1 MNRRV
6 QIVDV
11 APRDGLQS
19 EAVVLPTETKI
30 ELIERLVDA
39 GVRRVE
45 TVSFARPDRVPQ
57 MADAEAVM
65 DGLPRT
71 DGVRY
76 AGLVLNERGVDRA
89 VAAGVDE
96 INVVVVA
103 TDTFSS
109 RNQNTTTEGALAAWS
124 AVAGKAAAAG
134 IPATVT
140 VAAAFGCPYE
150 GEVPVERVVQV
161 AAAAAEAN
169 PTELVLAD
177 TIGVAVPRDV
187 VERVAAVRD
196 AIGDIS
202 IRCHFH
208 NTRNTG
214 MANAYAAVEAG
225 VGVLDASLGGIG
237 GCPFAPR
244 AVGNIPTED
253 LVYMLERA
261 GVETGVS
268 LERLIAA
275 AEWLGEQLG
284 RAVPG
289 LLSRAGPFPSP
300 RVSTVTE

>member
-1 MNRRV
+1 MSRLV

-19 EAVVLPTETKI
+19 EAVVLPTQTKI
-30 ELIERLVDA
+30 ELVDRLVDA
-39 GVRRVE
+39 GIRRLE

-65 DGLPRT
+65 EALPR
-71 DGVRY
+71 DNGVSY

-89 VAAGVDE
+89 VAARVDE
-96 INVVVVA
+96 INAVVVV

-124 AVAGKAAAAG
+124 AVAEKAAAAG
-134 IPATVT
+134 IPAAVT
-140 VAAAFGCPYE
+140 MAAAFGCPYE
-150 GEVPVERVVQV
+150 GEVPVERLVQV

-177 TIGVAVPRDV
+177 TIGVAVPSDV
-187 VERVAAVRD
+187 RERVAAVQD
-196 AIGDIS
+196 AIGDVTL
-202 IRCHFH
+202 RCHFH

-225 VGVLDASLGGIG
+225 IGVLDASLGGIG

-284 RAVPG
+284 RGVPG
-289 LLSRAGPFPSP
+289 LLSRAGPFPP
-300 RVSTVTE
+300 ARELTARA

>member
-1 MNRRV
+1 MSRLV

-30 ELIERLVDA
+30 ELVDRLVDA
-39 GVRRVE
+39 GIRRVE

-65 DGLPRT
+65 EALPR
-71 DGVRY
+71 DNGVSY

-89 VAAGVDE
+89 VAARVDE
-96 INVVVVA
+96 INAVVVV

-124 AVAGKAAAAG
+124 AVAEKAAAAG
-134 IPATVT
+134 IPAAVT
-140 VAAAFGCPYE
+140 MAAAFGCPYE
-150 GEVPVERVVQV
+150 GEVPVERLVQV

-177 TIGVAVPRDV
+177 TIGVAVPSDV
-187 VERVAAVRD
+187 RERVAAVQD
-196 AIGDIS
+196 AIGDVTL
-202 IRCHFH
+202 RCHFH

-225 VGVLDASLGGIG
+225 IGVLDASLGGIG

-284 RAVPG
+284 RGVPG
-289 LLSRAGPFPSP
+289 LLSRAGPFPP
-300 RVSTVTE
+300 ARELTARA

>member
-1 MNRRV
+1 MNRHV

-30 ELIERLVDA
+30 ELIDRLVDA

-65 DGLPRT
+65 DGLPRK

>member
-1 MNRRV
+1 
-6 QIVDV
+6 VDV

-19 EAVVLPTETKI
+19 EAVVMSTGTKV

-45 TVSFARPDRVPQ
+45 AVSFAHPERVPQ

-65 DGLPRT
+65 DALERRAE
-71 DGVRY
+71 VSY

-89 VAAGVDE
+89 VASRVDE
-96 INVVVVA
+96 INAVVVA
-103 TDTFSS
+103 TDTFSA
-109 RNQNTTTEGALAAWS
+109 RNQNTTTDGALAAW
-124 AVAGKAAAAG
+124 AAIAAKAAAAG
-134 IPATVT
+134 IPASVT
-140 VAAAFGCPYE
+140 IAASFGCPYE
-150 GEVPVERVVQV
+150 GEVPVERLTEV
-161 AAAAAEAN
+161 AARAAEAA
-169 PTELVLAD
+169 PSELVLAD

-187 VERVAAVRD
+187 VERVSAVRAAV
-196 AIGDIS
+196 GDVPL
-202 IRCHFH
+202 RCHFH

-225 VGVLDASLGGIG
+225 IDVLDASLGGIG

-261 GVETGVS
+261 GVATDIS
-268 LERLIAA
+268 LDKLITA

-284 RAVPG
+284 RGVPG
-289 LLSRAGPFPSP
+289 LLWRAGPFPAP
-300 RVSTVTE
+300 RA

>member
-1 MNRRV
+1 MSRLV

-30 ELIERLVDA
+30 ELVDRLVDA
-39 GVRRVE
+39 GIRRVE

-65 DGLPRT
+65 EALPR
-71 DGVRY
+71 DNGVSY

-89 VAAGVDE
+89 VAARVDE
-96 INVVVVA
+96 INAVVVV

-124 AVAGKAAAAG
+124 AVAEKAAAAS
-134 IPATVT
+134 IPAAVT
-140 VAAAFGCPYE
+140 MAAAFGCPYE
-150 GEVPVERVVQV
+150 GEVPVERLVQV

-177 TIGVAVPRDV
+177 TIGVAVPSDV
-187 VERVAAVRD
+187 RERVAAVQD
-196 AIGDIS
+196 AIGDVTL
-202 IRCHFH
+202 RCHFH

-225 VGVLDASLGGIG
+225 IGVLDASLGGIG

-284 RAVPG
+284 RGVPG
-289 LLSRAGPFPSP
+289 LLSRAGPFPP
-300 RVSTVTE
+300 ARELTARA